1 MTMTCTYTDALPQP
15 ADKKV
20 WMNGQLVPAGEAAV
34 SVFDHGLLYGDGVFE
49 GIRIYNG
56 RILKLQTHLERLELS
71 ARAIRLPMPYSLDE
85 LAAACRETCRVN
97 GLTDGY
103 IRLCVT
109 RGMKT
114 LGLDAQICEHGMTFI
129 IAATIQLYPEELYE
143 TGLSVIT
150 SSVIRNHP
158 SSLSPRIKSMNY
170 LNNILAKIEATDAGV
185 PEAVMLNP
193 HGYVAECTGDN
204 IFIVRRFHG
213 ETTLL
218 TPPLHAGM
226 LEGVTMN
233 IVIDLARKAGI
244 TFQYMD
250 LTKHDLYTADEMFL
264 TGTAAE
270 VIPVTE
276 IDKRPVGTGKPG
288 TVTTQLIE
296 AFRELV
302 KHAPED

>member
-1 MTMTCTYTDALPQP
+1 MNTMSTNTDALPQP
-15 ADKKV
+15 ADQKV
-20 WMNGQLVPAGEAAV
+20 WMNGEFVPAGQAAV

-49 GIRIYNG
+49 GIRIYHG
-56 RILKLQTHLERLELS
+56 RILKLETHLKRLFAS
-71 ARAIRLPMPYSLDE
+71 AHAIRLNMVYSLDE
-85 LAAACRETCRVN
+85 LAAACRATCQAN
-97 GLTDGY
+97 DLTDGY

-114 LGLDAQICEHGMTFI
+114 LGLDAQICEKGMTFI
-129 IAATIQLYPEELYE
+129 IAATIQLYPQELYD
-143 TGLSVIT
+143 TGLAVIT

-158 SSLSPRIKSMNY
+158 GSLSPRIKSMNY

-193 HGYVAECTGDN
+193 QGYVAECTGDN
-204 IFIVRRFHG
+204 IFIVREFHG
-213 ETTLL
+213 QTTLL

-233 IVIDLARKAGI
+233 LVIQLAQASDI
-244 TFQYMD
+244 NFQYMD

-276 IDKRPVGTGKPG
+276 IDKRPIGNGKPG
-288 TVTTQLIE
+288 PITNQLID
-296 AFRELV
+296 AFREMV
-302 KHAPED
+302 KNAPED